1 MILVAGEVLVDL
13 IVRPDS
19 TEAHLGGGPFNTAR
33 ALSRLGVSTAFL
45 GRVSSDVFGKR
56 VISTLTEDHVSLL
69 AVVPTDDL
77 TTMALVEINAQGGA
91 SYRFYLDAT
100 SVPGCTIADADAA
113 LARTATNG
121 DPIVALHV
129 GTLALVL
136 EPFAEAVEHLVNRL
150 AKTETLIVIDPNIRP
165 IAIAD
170 RDHYLK
176 RLHRVLALAN
186 VVKVSD
192 EDLVWIDP
200 AAKDDIEAGAR
211 RMLALGLDVVLV
223 TFGGDGVLV
232 VTKDDAT
239 RVAAPKVEVADT
251 IGAGDT
257 FTAGVLSWWI
267 DNNRPSLSDP
277 SNAIA
282 ATRRGVEAA
291 AYVVQQVGA
300 NPPRRSD
307 LGL

>member
-13 IVRPDS
+13 IVRPDA
-19 TEAHLGGGPFNTAR
+19 TESHLGGGPFNTAR

-56 VISTLTEDHVSLL
+56 VISTLIDDRVSLD

-77 TTMALVEINAQGGA
+77 TTMALVEINTKGAA
-91 SYRFYLDAT
+91 SYRFYLDST
-100 SVPGCTIADADAA
+100 SVPGCTVADADRA
-113 LARTATNG
+113 LANVSTPD

-136 EPFAEAVEHLVNRL
+136 EPFAEAVEHLVNKL
-150 AKTETLIVIDPNIRP
+150 SETDTLIVIDPNIRSV
-165 IAIAD
+165 AIDD
-170 RDHYLK
+170 RAHYLK
-176 RLHRVLALAN
+176 RLYRVLALAD

-200 AAKDDIEAGAR
+200 LAKDDIEAGAQR
-211 RMLALGLDVVLV
+211 ILALGVDVVLV
-223 TFGGDGVLV
+223 TFGAEGVLV

-239 RVAAPKVEVADT
+239 KVAAPQVEVADT

-267 DNNRPSLSDP
+267 DNNRPSLAEP
-277 SNAIA
+277 KNAIA
-282 ATRRGVEAA
+282 ATERGVLAA
-291 AYVVQQVGA
+291 AFVVQQVGA
-300 NPPRRSD
+300 NPPTRSD